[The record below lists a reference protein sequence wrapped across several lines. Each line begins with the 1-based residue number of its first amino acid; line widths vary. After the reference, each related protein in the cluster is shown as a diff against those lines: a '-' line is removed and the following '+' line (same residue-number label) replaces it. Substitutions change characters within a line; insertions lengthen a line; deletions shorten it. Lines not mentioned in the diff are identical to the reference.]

1 MTSLIEPIAFK
12 EPPASLGFRRESWV
26 TVRTVDEIFATLDA
40 DGKLEGM
47 LFMPEMIPFCGR
59 TFRVHRRAERTCVE
73 GSGNRR
79 LDRTVLL
86 EGVRC
91 NAAEHDGCQR
101 RCVFFWKEAWLMPA
115 ERDAAASRANPL
127 PFVEKPY
134 LPTTKDDRYYCQ
146 STELVGAT
154 QDLKLRNIRC
164 YLHDFMIG
172 ETTFQRVAYFV
183 WMAIINRLLSLVSSR
198 RCFERPVGKQ
208 KRTTSVELGLKPGEL
223 VEVKSLDEIKQTLD
237 ATGRNRGM
245 TFEPEMGLHCGKRYR
260 VLEPIRKMISE
271 ETGKMV
277 ALRNTVLLDGMTCEG
292 ICVLNCPR
300 ANYFFWRECW
310 LERVEESHSGT

>member
-1 MTSLIEPIAFK
+1 MTSSNTLSTLDN
-12 EPPASLGFRRESWV
+12 PPVSFGFRRGSWV
-26 TVRTVDEIFATLDA
+26 TVRTLEEILATLDA
-40 DGKLEGM
+40 DGKLEGV

-73 GSGNRR
+73 GVGNRR
-79 LDRTVLL
+79 MDRTVLL

-91 NAAEHDGCQR
+91 NGADHDGCER
-101 RCVFFWKEAWLMPA
+101 RCLFFWKDAWLIPA
-115 ERDAAASRANPL
+115 DRDAAASSANTL
-127 PFVEKPY
+127 PIIEKPY

-146 STELVGAT
+146 STELAGAT
-154 QDLKLRNIRC
+154 YELTLRNISC
-164 YLHDFMIG
+164 YLHDLMVG
-172 ETTFQRVAYFV
+172 ETTFRRVCFIV
-183 WMAIINRLLSLVSSR
+183 WMGIVNRILRPVSSHR
-198 RCFERPVGKQ
+198 YFERPAGKQ
-208 KRTTSVELGLKPGEL
+208 KRTTSVELDLKPGEL

-245 TFEPEMGLHCGKRYR
+245 CFEPEMGLHCGKRYR

-277 ALRNTVLLDGMTCEG
+277 ALSNTVLLVGMTCEG
-292 ICVLNCPR
+292 ICAWNCPR

-310 LERVEESHSGT
+310 LKRVEESPSPA